1 MDDFRSVTA
10 LSGLMTLTFELNVSR
25 GTDNLPANFGVSVTF
40 HCPVMVR
47 SNMYQADDMIF
58 IRPNAEV
65 NLGFQV
71 AGLKGSDSEVSLSMK
86 LPPYYARPYE

>member
-1 MDDFRSVTA
+1 
-10 LSGLMTLTFELNVSR
+10 
-25 GTDNLPANFGVSVTF
+25 
-40 HCPVMVR
+40 
-47 SNMYQADDMIF
+47 MYQADDMIF